1 MTPLAQITTQ
11 PPRPVSN
18 QQQQQNMATGLA
30 IALTVILVLAFV
42 FQKKGKRS
50 GRLGVPTIHGHGRV
64 SGRIRRQ
71 LENKVGSGTAMRLVD
86 YERSRVP
93 GKSENWYWQAAL
105 ERLARDHGR
114 R

>member
-1 MTPLAQITTQ
+1 MTPLAQVTTQ

-18 QQQQQNMATGLA
+18 QQSQQNLATGLA
-30 IALTVILVLAFV
+30 IALTVLLVLAFV
-42 FQKKGKRS
+42 FQKKVRRGGL
-50 GRLGVPTIHGHGRV
+50 GRQPAWGHGRV
-64 SGRIRRQ
+64 SGRVRRQ
-71 LENKVGSGTAMRLVD
+71 LENKVGSGTALRLVD

>member
-1 MTPLAQITTQ
+1 MTPLAQVTTQ
-11 PPRPVSN
+11 PQRPISS
-18 QQQQQNMATGLA
+18 QPQQQNLATGVA
-30 IALTVILVLAFV
+30 ISLTVLLVLAFV
-42 FQKKGKRS
+42 WQKQGKHRRIVGGRS
-50 GRLGVPTIHGHGRV
+50 PRGHGRV
-64 SGRIRRQ
+64 SGRVRQQ
-71 LENKVGSGTAMRLVD
+71 LENKVGSGTAQRLVA